1 MADTNKDAVSLPN
14 LDPELAVESQVDGNQ
29 SGEVASA
36 SRRAIVGSAPT
47 AGTPDD
53 DGAVNVAESDD
64 NLNENQSTTDL
75 ESASSADDSLALPAF
90 EDIADEDGSL
100 PALPPPPSVS
110 DLEGVENALES
121 DDLDSKSENAVD
133 SDEVT
138 SDPDSTVVLDVLND
152 DGSVSGGSSSQKGSR
167 LKETMK
173 ASRKEARKAEKRAK
187 KMKAAGYTGV
197 AVLSVGALAGLF
209 AFGWHQYKSTVST
222 VPTAVSKISASSKD
236 NSLDPCQ
243 KFKQAGLECKTSWKI
258 QDGTKRGDLI
268 SQSVK
273 AGQQVKRGS
282 GVNLIYSD
290 GPSETTFPEVVG
302 MSLDDAKQALFEA
315 GVDIEAINVV
325 ESPGTAEN
333 TVTKS
338 SITAG
343 AKVANGNPVTLEV
356 ANGKVSVPDWSGKTK
371 DFVEAD
377 AKKKGVKVKFIE
389 EDSKKTPGTVLSQ
402 TPKAGESASS
412 TEVVVTVAKTADTKE
427 LTVPDVVG
435 KSVENAQ
442 SELAATGFQKISTV
456 KVANCAVSSSQV
468 TQVVPAAGS
477 KTANTTDITI
487 IVSDPD
493 AKCGN

>member
-14 LDPELAVESQVDGNQ
+14 LDPELVMDDNQV
-29 SGEVASA
+29 GETTPA

-53 DGAVNVAESDD
+53 GTTAHDEGGSDS
-64 NLNENQSTTDL
+64 LSENQGATNP
-75 ESASSADDSLALPAF
+75 ESASSADDSLALLAF
-90 EDIADEDGSL
+90 EDIADEDDSL
-100 PALPPPPSVS
+100 PAPPPPPSVS
-110 DLEGVENALES
+110 DLEDAES
-121 DDLDSKSENAVD
+121 DAPNNETESSAESKVMRD
-133 SDEVT
+133 
-138 SDPDSTVVLDVLND
+138 DPDSTVVLDALNE
-152 DGSVSGGSSSQKGSR
+152 DGSVSGDSSQKGSR

-187 KMKAAGYTGV
+187 KMKVAGYTGV
-197 AVLSVGALAGLF
+197 AVLTVGALAGLF

-377 AKKKGVKVKFIE
+377 AKKKGVKIKFIE

>member
-1 MADTNKDAVSLPN
+1 MADKNKDAVSLPH
-14 LDPELAVESQVDGNQ
+14 LDPELVVESQVSEKQVGD
-29 SGEVASA
+29 ATPA

-53 DGAVNVAESDD
+53 GTTAHDEEGNDS
-64 NLNENQSTTDL
+64 LSENQGATNP
-75 ESASSADDSLALPAF
+75 ESASAADDDSLALPAF
-90 EDIADEDGSL
+90 EDIADEGDSL
-100 PALPPPPSVS
+100 SAAPPPPSVS
-110 DLEGVENALES
+110 DLEDVEDVFES
-121 DDLDSKSENAVD
+121 DDLDSESGNAVD
-133 SDEVT
+133 SDEV
-138 SDPDSTVVLDVLND
+138 SDPDSTVVLDALNE
-152 DGSVSGGSSSQKGSR
+152 DGSVSGDSSQKGSR

-197 AVLSVGALAGLF
+197 VVLSVGALAGLF

-222 VPTAVSKISASSKD
+222 VPAAVSKISASSKD

-258 QDGTKRGDLI
+258 KDGTKRGDLI

-273 AGQQVKRGS
+273 ASQQVKRGS

-338 SITAG
+338 SISAG

>member
-14 LDPELAVESQVDGNQ
+14 LDPELVMDDNQV
-29 SGEVASA
+29 GETTPA

-53 DGAVNVAESDD
+53 DAATHDEESNDS
-64 NLNENQSTTDL
+64 LNGNQNTTDL
-75 ESASSADDSLALPAF
+75 ESASYADDSLALPAF
-90 EDIADEDGSL
+90 EDIADEGDSL
-100 PALPPPPSVS
+100 SAPPPPPSVS
-110 DLEGVENALES
+110 DLDDAEDSSES
-121 DDLDSKSENAVD
+121 DTLSDKTESAADSKVVHD
-133 SDEVT
+133 
-138 SDPDSTVVLDVLND
+138 DPDGTVVLDALNE
-152 DGSVSGGSSSQKGSR
+152 DGSVSGDSSQKGSR

-187 KMKAAGYTGV
+187 KMKVAGYTGV
-197 AVLSVGALAGLF
+197 AVLTVGALAGLF

-377 AKKKGVKVKFIE
+377 AKKKGVKIKFIE

>member
-14 LDPELAVESQVDGNQ
+14 LDPELVMDDNQV
-29 SGEVASA
+29 GETTPA

-53 DGAVNVAESDD
+53 DAATHDEESNDS
-64 NLNENQSTTDL
+64 LNGNQNTTDL
-75 ESASSADDSLALPAF
+75 ESASYADDSLALPAF
-90 EDIADEDGSL
+90 EDIADEGDSL
-100 PALPPPPSVS
+100 SAPPPPPSVS
-110 DLEGVENALES
+110 DLEDAGSDTLSYETES
-121 DDLDSKSENAVD
+121 ATDSKVVHD
-133 SDEVT
+133 
-138 SDPDSTVVLDVLND
+138 DPDSTVVLDALNE
-152 DGSVSGGSSSQKGSR
+152 DGSVSGDSSQKGSR

-197 AVLSVGALAGLF
+197 VVLSVGALAGLF

-377 AKKKGVKVKFIE
+377 AKKKGVKIKFIE

>member
-14 LDPELAVESQVDGNQ
+14 LDPELVVESQVSEKQ
-29 SGEVASA
+29 VSEVTPA

-53 DGAVNVAESDD
+53 GTTAHDEEGSDS
-64 NLNENQSTTDL
+64 LSENQGATNP
-75 ESASSADDSLALPAF
+75 ESASSADDSLALLAF
-90 EDIADEDGSL
+90 EDIADEDDSL
-100 PALPPPPSVS
+100 PAPPPPPSVS
-110 DLEGVENALES
+110 DLEDAES
-121 DDLDSKSENAVD
+121 DAPNNETESSAESKVMRD
-133 SDEVT
+133 
-138 SDPDSTVVLDVLND
+138 DPDSTVVLDALNE
-152 DGSVSGGSSSQKGSR
+152 DGSVSGDSSQKGSR

-187 KMKAAGYTGV
+187 KMKVAGYTGV
-197 AVLSVGALAGLF
+197 AVLTVGALAGLF

-258 QDGTKRGDLI
+258 KDGTKRGDLI

-477 KTANTTDITI
+477 NTANTTDITI

>member
-14 LDPELAVESQVDGNQ
+14 LDPELVMDDNQV
-29 SGEVASA
+29 GETTPA

-53 DGAVNVAESDD
+53 DAATHDEESNDS
-64 NLNENQSTTDL
+64 LNGNQNTTDL
-75 ESASSADDSLALPAF
+75 ESASYADDSLALPAF
-90 EDIADEDGSL
+90 EDIADEGDSL
-100 PALPPPPSVS
+100 SAPPPPPSVS
-110 DLEGVENALES
+110 DLEDAEDSSES
-121 DDLDSKSENAVD
+121 DTLSDKTESAADSKVVHD
-133 SDEVT
+133 
-138 SDPDSTVVLDVLND
+138 DPDSTVVLDALNE
-152 DGSVSGGSSSQKGSR
+152 DGSVSGDSSQKGSR

-187 KMKAAGYTGV
+187 KMKVAGYTGV
-197 AVLSVGALAGLF
+197 AVLTVGALAGLF

-377 AKKKGVKVKFIE
+377 AKKKGVKIKFIE

>member
-14 LDPELAVESQVDGNQ
+14 LNPELAVESQMSDNQ
-29 SGEVASA
+29 IGDATPA

-53 DGAVNVAESDD
+53 GDATRDEDSADSPSLPTFENIAE
-64 NLNENQSTTDL
+64 E
-75 ESASSADDSLALPAF
+75 DDSLTA
-90 EDIADEDGSL
+90 
-100 PALPPPPSVS
+100 PPPLPSVS
-110 DLEGVENALES
+110 KLEDAEDALEFDMLRNENES
-121 DDLDSKSENAVD
+121 NTDSKVVHD
-133 SDEVT
+133 
-138 SDPDSTVVLDVLND
+138 DPDNTVVLDPLNED
-152 DGSVSGGSSSQKGSR
+152 KSSSGDSSQKGSR
-167 LKETMK
+167 LKKTMK

-187 KMKAAGYTGV
+187 KIKAAGYTGV
-197 AVLSVGALAGLF
+197 AVLAVGVFVGIGV
-209 AFGWHQYKSTVST
+209 FGWHQYKNTVST
-222 VPTAVSKISASSKD
+222 APAAVFKISASSKD

-243 KFKQAGLECKTSWKI
+243 KFKQAGLKCKTSWKI

-273 AGQQVKRGS
+273 AGKKVKRGS
-282 GVNLIYSD
+282 EVNLVYSD

-302 MSLDDAKQALFEA
+302 MSLDDAKQTLFEA

-343 AKVANGNPVTLEV
+343 SKVANGNPVTLEV

-389 EDSKKTPGTVLSQ
+389 EDSKKTPGTILSQ

-435 KSVENAQ
+435 KSVDAAQ

>member
-14 LDPELAVESQVDGNQ
+14 LDPELVVESQTSNNQ
-29 SGEVASA
+29 VGDATPA

-53 DGAVNVAESDD
+53 GTTAHDEESTD
-64 NLNENQSTTDL
+64 NLNGNQSTTDL

-90 EDIADEDGSL
+90 EDIADEGESL
-100 PALPPPPSVS
+100 SAPPPPPSVP
-110 DLEGVENALES
+110 DLEDAEYASES
-121 DDLDSKSENAVD
+121 DTLSNETESAADSKVVHD
-133 SDEVT
+133 
-138 SDPDSTVVLDVLND
+138 DPDGTVVLDALNK
-152 DGSVSGGSSSQKGSR
+152 DGSVSGDSSQKGSR

-187 KMKAAGYTGV
+187 KMKAAGYTCV
-197 AVLSVGALAGLF
+197 AVLAVGAFAGLGV
-209 AFGWHQYKSTVST
+209 FGWHQYKSTVST
-222 VPTAVSKISASSKD
+222 VPSAVSKISSSSKD

-282 GVNLIYSD
+282 GVNLVYSD
-290 GPSETTFPEVVG
+290 GPSEAAFPEVVG
-302 MSLDDAKQALFEA
+302 MSIDDAKQALFEA

-343 AKVANGNPVTLEV
+343 SKVTNGNPVTLEV

-435 KSVENAQ
+435 KPVETAQ

>member
-14 LDPELAVESQVDGNQ
+14 LDPELVMDENQVED
-29 SGEVASA
+29 ATPA

-53 DGAVNVAESDD
+53 GTTTHDEEGNDS
-64 NLNENQSTTDL
+64 LSENQGATDL
-75 ESASSADDSLALPAF
+75 ESAPSADDSLALPAF
-90 EDIADEDGSL
+90 EDIADENDSL
-100 PALPPPPSVS
+100 PAPPPPPSVS
-110 DLEGVENALES
+110 DLEDAES
-121 DDLDSKSENAVD
+121 DAPNNETESSAESKVVRD
-133 SDEVT
+133 
-138 SDPDSTVVLDVLND
+138 DPDSTVVLDALNE
-152 DGSVSGGSSSQKGSR
+152 DGSVSGYSSQKGSR

-187 KMKAAGYTGV
+187 KMKIVGYTGV

-222 VPTAVSKISASSKD
+222 VPAAVSKISASSKD

-258 QDGTKRGDLI
+258 KDGTKRGDLI

-282 GVNLIYSD
+282 GVNLVYSD

-315 GVDIEAINVV
+315 GMDIEAINVV

-333 TVTKS
+333 TITKS
-338 SITAG
+338 SIAAG

-412 TEVVVTVAKTADTKE
+412 TEVVVTVAKTADAKE

>member
-14 LDPELAVESQVDGNQ
+14 LDPELVMDDNQV
-29 SGEVASA
+29 GETTPA

-53 DGAVNVAESDD
+53 GTTSHDEEGNDS
-64 NLNENQSTTDL
+64 LSENQGATDL
-75 ESASSADDSLALPAF
+75 ESVSSADDSLVLPAF
-90 EDIADEDGSL
+90 EDIADENDSL
-100 PALPPPPSVS
+100 PAPPPPPSVS
-110 DLEGVENALES
+110 DLEDAEDASES
-121 DDLDSKSENAVD
+121 DKLISETESATDSKVVHD
-133 SDEVT
+133 
-138 SDPDSTVVLDVLND
+138 DPDSTVVLDALNE
-152 DGSVSGGSSSQKGSR
+152 DGSVSGDSSQKGSR

-187 KMKAAGYTGV
+187 KMKVAGYTGV
-197 AVLSVGALAGLF
+197 AVLTVGALAGLF

>member
-14 LDPELAVESQVDGNQ
+14 LDPELVVESQVSENQ
-29 SGEVASA
+29 VGDSTPA

-64 NLNENQSTTDL
+64 NLNKNQSTTDL

-90 EDIADEDGSL
+90 EDIADGDGSL

-110 DLEGVENALES
+110 DLEDAGSDTLSYETES
-121 DDLDSKSENAVD
+121 AADSKVVHD
-133 SDEVT
+133 
-138 SDPDSTVVLDVLND
+138 DPDSTVVLDALNE
-152 DGSVSGGSSSQKGSR
+152 DGSVSSDSSKKGSR
-167 LKETMK
+167 LKETMM

-197 AVLSVGALAGLF
+197 VVLSVGALAGLF

-258 QDGTKRGDLI
+258 KDGTKRGDLI

>member
-1 MADTNKDAVSLPN
+1 MADKNKDAVSLPH
-14 LDPELAVESQVDGNQ
+14 LDPELVVKSHVDDNQ
-29 SGEVASA
+29 AGEVTSA

-53 DGAVNVAESDD
+53 GGAVNVEESDD
-64 NLNENQSTTDL
+64 SLNGGQSATDL
-75 ESASSADDSLALPAF
+75 KSASSADDSLALPAF

-110 DLEGVENALES
+110 DLEDVFES
-121 DDLDSKSENAVD
+121 DDLDSESGNAVD
-133 SDEVT
+133 SDEV
-138 SDPDSTVVLDVLND
+138 SDPDSTVVLDALNE
-152 DGSVSGGSSSQKGSR
+152 DGSVSGDSSQKGSR

-187 KMKAAGYTGV
+187 KMKAAVYTGV
-197 AVLSVGALAGLF
+197 VVLSVGALAGLF

-222 VPTAVSKISASSKD
+222 VPAAVSKISASSKD
-236 NSLDPCQ
+236 NYLDPCQ
-243 KFKQAGLECKTSWKI
+243 KFKQAGLECKTSWRIK
-258 QDGTKRGDLI
+258 DGTKRGDLI

-468 TQVVPAAGS
+468 TQVVPVAGS

>member
-1 MADTNKDAVSLPN
+1 MADKNKDAVSLPH
-14 LDPELAVESQVDGNQ
+14 LDPELVVKSHVDDNQ
-29 SGEVASA
+29 AGEVTSA

-53 DGAVNVAESDD
+53 GGAVNVEESDD
-64 NLNENQSTTDL
+64 SLNGGQSATDL
-75 ESASSADDSLALPAF
+75 KSASSADDSLALPAF

-110 DLEGVENALES
+110 DLEDVFES
-121 DDLDSKSENAVD
+121 DDLDSESGNAVD
-133 SDEVT
+133 SDEV
-138 SDPDSTVVLDVLND
+138 SDPDSTVVLDALNE
-152 DGSVSGGSSSQKGSR
+152 DGSVSGDSSQKGSR

-197 AVLSVGALAGLF
+197 VVLSVGALAGLF

-222 VPTAVSKISASSKD
+222 VPAAVSKISASSKD
-236 NSLDPCQ
+236 NYLDPCQ
-243 KFKQAGLECKTSWKI
+243 KFKQAGLECKTSWRIK
-258 QDGTKRGDLI
+258 DGTKRGDLI

-412 TEVVVTVAKTADTKE
+412 TEVVVTVAKTADNKE
-427 LTVPDVVG
+427 LTVSDVVG
-435 KSVENAQ
+435 ESVENAQ

>member
-1 MADTNKDAVSLPN
+1 MADNNKDAVSLPN
-14 LDPELAVESQVDGNQ
+14 LDPELAVESQVSDSQAGDT
-29 SGEVASA
+29 APA

-53 DGAVNVAESDD
+53 GDTSHNVEDVN
-64 NLNENQSTTDL
+64 NQQST
-75 ESASSADDSLALPAF
+75 ESGSASSADDDGLALPAF
-90 EDIADEDGSL
+90 EDIADEDDSL
-100 PALPPPPSVS
+100 SAPPPPPSVS
-110 DLEGVENALES
+110 DLEDAES
-121 DDLDSKSENAVD
+121 DTLIDKTENTTNSKVVHD
-133 SDEVT
+133 
-138 SDPDSTVVLDVLND
+138 DPDGTVVLDALND
-152 DGSVSGGSSSQKGSR
+152 DGSVSGDSSQKGSR

-187 KMKAAGYTGV
+187 KMKVVGYTGAV
-197 AVLSVGALAGLF
+197 VLSVGALAGLF

-222 VPTAVSKISASSKD
+222 VPAAVSKISASSKD

-243 KFKQAGLECKTSWKI
+243 KFKQAGLECKTSWRIK
-258 QDGTKRGDLI
+258 DGTKRGDLI

-402 TPKAGESASS
+402 TPKAGESTSS

>member
-14 LDPELAVESQVDGNQ
+14 LDPELVMDDNQV
-29 SGEVASA
+29 GETTPA

-53 DGAVNVAESDD
+53 DAATHDEESNDS
-64 NLNENQSTTDL
+64 LNGNQNTTDL
-75 ESASSADDSLALPAF
+75 ESASYADDSLALPAF
-90 EDIADEDGSL
+90 EDIADEGDSL
-100 PALPPPPSVS
+100 SAPPPPPSVS
-110 DLEGVENALES
+110 DLEDAEDSSES
-121 DDLDSKSENAVD
+121 DTLSDKTESAADSKVVHD
-133 SDEVT
+133 
-138 SDPDSTVVLDVLND
+138 DPDGTVVLDALNE
-152 DGSVSGGSSSQKGSR
+152 DGSVSGDSSQKGSR

-187 KMKAAGYTGV
+187 KMKVAGYTGV
-197 AVLSVGALAGLF
+197 AVLTVGALAGLF

-315 GVDIEAINVV
+315 GVEIEAINVV

-377 AKKKGVKVKFIE
+377 AKKKGVKIKLIE

>member
-14 LDPELAVESQVDGNQ
+14 LDPELAVDSQVSENQ
-29 SGEVASA
+29 VGDATPA

-53 DGAVNVAESDD
+53 GGAVNVEESDD
-64 NLNENQSTTDL
+64 SLNGDQSVTDL

-90 EDIADEDGSL
+90 EDIADENDSL
-100 PALPPPPSVS
+100 PAPPPPSVS
-110 DLEGVENALES
+110 DLEDVEDVFES
-121 DDLDSKSENAVD
+121 DDLDSESGNAVD
-133 SDEVT
+133 SDEV
-138 SDPDSTVVLDVLND
+138 SDPDSTVVLDALNE
-152 DGSVSGGSSSQKGSR
+152 DGSVSGDSSQKGSR

-187 KMKAAGYTGV
+187 KMKIVGYTGV

-222 VPTAVSKISASSKD
+222 VPAAVSKISASSKD

-258 QDGTKRGDLI
+258 KDGTKRGDLI

-282 GVNLIYSD
+282 GVNLVYSD

-315 GVDIEAINVV
+315 GMDIEAINVV

-333 TVTKS
+333 TITKS
-338 SITAG
+338 SIAAG
-343 AKVANGNPVTLEV
+343 AKVVNGNPVTLEV

-412 TEVVVTVAKTADTKE
+412 TEVVVTVAKTADAKE

>member
-14 LDPELAVESQVDGNQ
+14 LDPELVVESQVSDNQ
-29 SGEVASA
+29 VGEVAPA
-36 SRRAIVGSAPT
+36 LRRAIVGSAPT

-53 DGAVNVAESDD
+53 GDVTKGEESADSLNGNQGA
-64 NLNENQSTTDL
+64 TDL
-75 ESASSADDSLALPAF
+75 ESVSSADDSLALPAF
-90 EDIADEDGSL
+90 EDIADEGESL
-100 PALPPPPSVS
+100 PAPPPPPSVS
-110 DLEGVENALES
+110 DLEDAES
-121 DDLDSKSENAVD
+121 DAPNNETESSADSKVVHD
-133 SDEVT
+133 
-138 SDPDSTVVLDVLND
+138 DPDGTVILDALNE
-152 DGSVSGGSSSQKGSR
+152 DGSVSSDSSKKG
-167 LKETMK
+167 
-173 ASRKEARKAEKRAK
+173 SRKEARKAEKRAK

-197 AVLSVGALAGLF
+197 VVLSVGALAGLF

-222 VPTAVSKISASSKD
+222 VPAAVSKISASSKD

-243 KFKQAGLECKTSWKI
+243 KFKQAGLECKTSWRIK
-258 QDGTKRGDLI
+258 DGTKRGDLI

-402 TPKAGESASS
+402 TPKVGESASS

-435 KSVENAQ
+435 KSVDAAQ

>member
-14 LDPELAVESQVDGNQ
+14 LDPELVMDDNQV
-29 SGEVASA
+29 GETTPA

-53 DGAVNVAESDD
+53 DAATHDEESNDS
-64 NLNENQSTTDL
+64 LNGNQNTTDL
-75 ESASSADDSLALPAF
+75 ESASYADDSLALPAF

-110 DLEGVENALES
+110 DLEDAEDSSES
-121 DDLDSKSENAVD
+121 DTLSDKTESAADSKVVHD
-133 SDEVT
+133 
-138 SDPDSTVVLDVLND
+138 DPDGTVVLDALNE
-152 DGSVSGGSSSQKGSR
+152 DGSVSGDSSQKGSR

-187 KMKAAGYTGV
+187 KMKVAGYTGV
-197 AVLSVGALAGLF
+197 AVLTVGALAGLF

-377 AKKKGVKVKFIE
+377 AKKKGVKIKFIE

>member
-14 LDPELAVESQVDGNQ
+14 LDPELVMDDNQV
-29 SGEVASA
+29 GETTPA

-53 DGAVNVAESDD
+53 DAATHDEESNDS
-64 NLNENQSTTDL
+64 LNGNQNTTDL
-75 ESASSADDSLALPAF
+75 ESASYADDSLALPAF
-90 EDIADEDGSL
+90 EDIADEGDSL
-100 PALPPPPSVS
+100 SAPPPPPSVS
-110 DLEGVENALES
+110 DLEDAEDSSES
-121 DDLDSKSENAVD
+121 DTLSDKTESAADSKVVHD
-133 SDEVT
+133 
-138 SDPDSTVVLDVLND
+138 DPDSTVVLDALNE
-152 DGSVSGGSSSQKGSR
+152 DGSVSSDSSKKGSR

-187 KMKAAGYTGV
+187 KMKVAGYTGV
-197 AVLSVGALAGLF
+197 AVLTVGALAGLF

-377 AKKKGVKVKFIE
+377 AKKKGVKIKFIE

>member
-14 LDPELAVESQVDGNQ
+14 LDPELVMDDNQV
-29 SGEVASA
+29 GETTPA

-53 DGAVNVAESDD
+53 GTTAHDEEGSDS
-64 NLNENQSTTDL
+64 LSENQGATNP
-75 ESASSADDSLALPAF
+75 ESASSADDSLALLAF
-90 EDIADEDGSL
+90 EDIADEDDSL
-100 PALPPPPSVS
+100 PAPPPPPSVS
-110 DLEGVENALES
+110 DLEDAES
-121 DDLDSKSENAVD
+121 DAPNNETESSAESKVMRD
-133 SDEVT
+133 
-138 SDPDSTVVLDVLND
+138 DPDSTVVLDALNE
-152 DGSVSGGSSSQKGSR
+152 DGSVSGDSSQKGSR

-187 KMKAAGYTGV
+187 KMKVAGYTGV
-197 AVLSVGALAGLF
+197 AVLTVGALAGLF

-402 TPKAGESASS
+402 TPKVGESASS

>member
-1 MADTNKDAVSLPN
+1 MTDTNKDAASMPN
-14 LDPELAVESQVDGNQ
+14 LDPELAVESKMSDNQ
-29 SGEVASA
+29 IGDATPA

-53 DGAVNVAESDD
+53 GDATSDEDSADNPSLPTFENIAE
-64 NLNENQSTTDL
+64 E
-75 ESASSADDSLALPAF
+75 DDSLTA
-90 EDIADEDGSL
+90 
-100 PALPPPPSVS
+100 PPPLPSVS
-110 DLEGVENALES
+110 KLEDAEDALEFNMLRNENES
-121 DDLDSKSENAVD
+121 NTDSKVVHD
-133 SDEVT
+133 
-138 SDPDSTVVLDVLND
+138 DPDNTVVLDTLNED
-152 DGSVSGGSSSQKGSR
+152 KSASGDSSQRGSR
-167 LKETMK
+167 LKKTMK

-187 KMKAAGYTGV
+187 KIKAAGYTGV
-197 AVLSVGALAGLF
+197 AVLAVGVFVGLGV
-209 AFGWHQYKSTVST
+209 FGWHQYKNTVST
-222 VPTAVSKISASSKD
+222 VPAAVSKISASSKD

-243 KFKQAGLECKTSWKI
+243 KFKQAGLKCKTSWKI

-268 SQSVK
+268 NQSVK
-273 AGQQVKRGS
+273 AGKKVKRSS
-282 GVNLIYSD
+282 GVNLVYSD

-302 MSLDDAKQALFEA
+302 MSLDDAKQTLFEA

-333 TVTKS
+333 IVTKS

-343 AKVANGNPVTLEV
+343 SKVANGNPVTLEV

-389 EDSKKTPGTVLSQ
+389 EDSKKTPGTILSQ

-435 KSVENAQ
+435 KSVDAAQ

>member
-1 MADTNKDAVSLPN
+1 MNDTNKDAVSLPN
-14 LDPELAVESQVDGNQ
+14 LDPELVMDDNQV
-29 SGEVASA
+29 GETTPA

-53 DGAVNVAESDD
+53 DAATHDEESNDS
-64 NLNENQSTTDL
+64 LNGNQNTTDL
-75 ESASSADDSLALPAF
+75 ESASYADDSLALPAF
-90 EDIADEDGSL
+90 EDIADEGDSL
-100 PALPPPPSVS
+100 SAPPPPPSVS
-110 DLEGVENALES
+110 DLEDAES
-121 DDLDSKSENAVD
+121 DAPNNETESSAESKVMRD
-133 SDEVT
+133 
-138 SDPDSTVVLDVLND
+138 DPDSTVVLDALNE
-152 DGSVSGGSSSQKGSR
+152 DGSVSGDSSQKGSR

-187 KMKAAGYTGV
+187 KMKVAGYTGV
-197 AVLSVGALAGLF
+197 AVLTVGALAGLF

-222 VPTAVSKISASSKD
+222 VPAAVSKISASSKD
-236 NSLDPCQ
+236 NSMDPCQ
-243 KFKQAGLECKTSWKI
+243 KFKQAGLECKTSWRIK
-258 QDGTKRGDLI
+258 DGTKRGDLI

-273 AGQQVKRGS
+273 AGQQVKCGS

>member
-14 LDPELAVESQVDGNQ
+14 LDPELTVDSQVSENQ
-29 SGEVASA
+29 VGDATPA

-53 DGAVNVAESDD
+53 GGAVNVEESDD
-64 NLNENQSTTDL
+64 SLNGDQSVTDL

-110 DLEGVENALES
+110 DLEDAEDSSES
-121 DDLDSKSENAVD
+121 DSLSDKTESAADSKVVHD
-133 SDEVT
+133 
-138 SDPDSTVVLDVLND
+138 DPDGTVVLDALNE
-152 DGSVSGGSSSQKGSR
+152 DGSVSGDSSQKGSR

-187 KMKAAGYTGV
+187 KMKVAGYTGV
-197 AVLSVGALAGLF
+197 AVLTVGALAGLF

-222 VPTAVSKISASSKD
+222 VPAAVSKISASSKD

>member
-14 LDPELAVESQVDGNQ
+14 LDPELVVESQVSENQ
-29 SGEVASA
+29 VGDTTPA

-53 DGAVNVAESDD
+53 GTTTHDEES
-64 NLNENQSTTDL
+64 NGSLNGNQSATDL
-75 ESASSADDSLALPAF
+75 ESASSSDDSLALPSF
-90 EDIADEDGSL
+90 EDIADEDRSL
-100 PALPPPPSVS
+100 PAPPPPPSVS
-110 DLEGVENALES
+110 DLEDAKDAPES
-121 DDLDSKSENAVD
+121 DAP
-133 SDEVT
+133 SDETESATDSEVVHD
-138 SDPDSTVVLDVLND
+138 DPDVTVVLDALNE
-152 DGSVSGGSSSQKGSR
+152 DGSVSSDSSKKGSR
-167 LKETMK
+167 LKETMM

-197 AVLSVGALAGLF
+197 VVLSVGALAGLF

-222 VPTAVSKISASSKD
+222 VPAAVSKISASSKD

-258 QDGTKRGDLI
+258 KDGTKRGDLI

-315 GVDIEAINVV
+315 GVDIETINVV

-377 AKKKGVKVKFIE
+377 AKKKGVKVKLIE

-402 TPKAGESASS
+402 IPKAGESASS